1 MLAMMNLRLGYFSD
15 FKGADTVL
23 LEGTSDGIRNLCVRI
38 KKFVA
43 SSETELPI
51 HTLSAISVNHP
62 VLLFASRNA
71 NGQGA
76 GFRWLCSQKELNSI
90 EGKLSAL
97 IASQNGHQYFELV
110 GSPAQLI
117 VSVGEYGEEWWQN
130 HG

>member
-1 MLAMMNLRLGYFSD
+1 MMNLRLGYFSD

-23 LEGTSDGIRNLCVRI
+23 LEGTSDGIRRLCAQI
-38 KKFVA
+38 KAFVA

-51 HTLSAISVNHP
+51 HSLSAVSAKHP
-62 VLLFASRNA
+62 VLLFASRSA
-71 NGQGA
+71 TGEGL

-97 IASQNGHQYFELV
+97 VASESGHQYFELV
-110 GSPAQLI
+110 GSPTQFI
-117 VSVGEYGEEWWQN
+117 VSVGEYGGEWWKN